1 MNTGRK
7 IMNVAVVGCG
17 AISDIYLENMIYTKW
32 LLLLLRQVADV
43 VLLTISDLSDVH

>member
-17 AISDIYLENMIYTKW
+17 AISDIYLTNMIHNFENLGKY
-32 LLLLLRQVADV
+32 
-43 VLLTISDLSDVH
+43 DLPL

>member
-17 AISDIYLENMIYTKW
+17 AISDIYLENMIT
-32 LLLLLRQVADV
+32 A
-43 VLLTISDLSDVH
+43 LTI